1 MTVTSA
7 NPVVAAPVIT
17 IDGPTASG
25 KGTVAH
31 RVAKALGWDVLDS
44 GALYRLTALAA
55 MRQGVAAEDEPA
67 VARVAET
74 LDVRFDGPHVYLEGG
89 DVGHE
94 IRREEVGNFA
104 SRVAAF
110 PGVRQALL
118 ERQRAFRVPPGLVAD
133 GRDMG
138 TVVFP
143 DASLKVFLVAD
154 VVARAE
160 RRRKQLIEKGISANL
175 DDLLRDMRERDARDT
190 QRAAAPLAPA
200 KDARVL
206 DSSNLTIAETVQA
219 ILISGGNPETPD
231 ASFCSFRLFEPVF
244 LGPADGPAFFAD
256 IPSGNPKTRQASRY
270 FDSTAAGNPLWCV
283 LNGHFGL
290 MDFNPMSSV
299 STTATGGE
307 SFADLSH
314 KASRART

>member
-1 MTVTSA
+1 MTSISPETASV
-7 NPVVAAPVIT
+7 PVIT

-55 MRQGVAAEDEPA
+55 LNRGLSAEDEPA

-74 LDVRFDGPHVYLEGG
+74 LDVRFEGPHVYLEGA

-110 PGVRQALL
+110 AGVRQALL
-118 ERQRAFRVPPGLVAD
+118 ERQRAFRVAPGLVAD

-143 DASLKVFLVAD
+143 DAPLKVFLVAD
-154 VVARAE
+154 VVARAQ
-160 RRRKQLIEKGISANL
+160 RRCKQLIEKGISANL
-175 DDLLRDMRERDARDT
+175 DDLLRDMRERDARDMGRT
-190 QRAAAPLAPA
+190 TAPLAPA
-200 KDARVL
+200 ADAHVL
-206 DSSNLTIAETVQA
+206 DSSDLTIAETVQA
-219 ILISGGNPETPD
+219 ILD
-231 ASFCSFRLFEPVF
+231 FWKKAA
-244 LGPADGPAFFAD
+244 AD
-256 IPSGNPKTRQASRY
+256 
-270 FDSTAAGNPLWCV
+270 
-283 LNGHFGL
+283 
-290 MDFNPMSSV
+290 
-299 STTATGGE
+299 
-307 SFADLSH
+307 
-314 KASRART
+314 

>member
-1 MTVTSA
+1 MTSTSSELSTA
-7 NPVVAAPVIT
+7 VPVIT

-31 RVAKALGWDVLDS
+31 RVAKALGWEVLDS

-55 MRQGVAAEDEPA
+55 IERGLSADDEPA
-67 VARVAET
+67 VARAAET
-74 LDVRFDGPHVYLEGG
+74 LDVRFDGPHVYLEGRE
-89 DVGHE
+89 VGHD

-118 ERQRAFRVPPGLVAD
+118 ERQRAFRRAPGLVAD

-143 DASLKVFLVAD
+143 DAPLKVFLVAD
-154 VVARAE
+154 VVARAQ
-160 RRRKQLIEKGISANL
+160 RRCKQLIEKGISANL

-190 QRAAAPLAPA
+190 GRAAAPLAPA
-200 KDARVL
+200 ADAHVL

-219 ILISGGNPETPD
+219 IL
-231 ASFCSFRLFEPVF
+231 
-244 LGPADGPAFFAD
+244 
-256 IPSGNPKTRQASRY
+256 
-270 FDSTAAGNPLWCV
+270 
-283 LNGHFGL
+283 
-290 MDFNPMSSV
+290 DFWG
-299 STTATGGE
+299 A
-307 SFADLSH
+307 
-314 KASRART
+314 KASGSE

>member
-1 MTVTSA
+1 MTSISSDISS
-7 NPVVAAPVIT
+7 VVPVIT

-31 RVAKALGWDVLDS
+31 RVAKALGWEVLDS

-55 MRQGVAAEDEPA
+55 LNRGLSAEDEPA

-74 LDVRFDGPHVYLEGG
+74 LDVRFEGPHVYLEGV

-118 ERQRAFRVPPGLVAD
+118 ERQRAFRLAPGLVAD

-143 DASLKVFLVAD
+143 DAPLKVFLVAD
-154 VVARAE
+154 VVARAQ
-160 RRRKQLIEKGISANL
+160 RRCKQLIEKGISANL
-175 DDLLRDMRERDARDT
+175 DDLLRDMRERDARDMGRT
-190 QRAAAPLAPA
+190 TAPLAPA
-200 KDARVL
+200 ADAHVL
-206 DSSNLTIAETVQA
+206 DSSNLTVAETVQA
-219 ILISGGNPETPD
+219 ILDFWKN
-231 ASFCSFRLFEPVF
+231 AA
-244 LGPADGPAFFAD
+244 AD
-256 IPSGNPKTRQASRY
+256 
-270 FDSTAAGNPLWCV
+270 
-283 LNGHFGL
+283 
-290 MDFNPMSSV
+290 
-299 STTATGGE
+299 
-307 SFADLSH
+307 
-314 KASRART
+314 

>member
-1 MTVTSA
+1 MTSIASETSSI
-7 NPVVAAPVIT
+7 VPVIT

-55 MRQGVAAEDEPA
+55 LNRGLSAEDEPA

-74 LDVRFDGPHVYLEGG
+74 LDVRFEGPHVYLEGA

-118 ERQRAFRVPPGLVAD
+118 ERQRAFRVAPGLVAD

-143 DASLKVFLVAD
+143 DAPLKVFLVAD
-154 VVARAE
+154 VVARAQ
-160 RRRKQLIEKGISANL
+160 RRCKQLIEKGISANL
-175 DDLLRDMRERDARDT
+175 DDLLRDMRERDARDMGRT
-190 QRAAAPLAPA
+190 TAPLAPA
-200 KDARVL
+200 ADAHVL
-206 DSSNLTIAETVQA
+206 DSSDLTIAETVQA
-219 ILISGGNPETPD
+219 ILDFWKN
-231 ASFCSFRLFEPVF
+231 AA
-244 LGPADGPAFFAD
+244 AD
-256 IPSGNPKTRQASRY
+256 
-270 FDSTAAGNPLWCV
+270 
-283 LNGHFGL
+283 
-290 MDFNPMSSV
+290 
-299 STTATGGE
+299 
-307 SFADLSH
+307 
-314 KASRART
+314 

>member
-1 MTVTSA
+1 M
-7 NPVVAAPVIT
+7 
-17 IDGPTASG
+17 
-25 KGTVAH
+25 AH
-31 RVAKALGWDVLDS
+31 RVAKALGWAVLDS

-55 MRQGVAAEDEPA
+55 LKQGVSADDEPG

-74 LDVRFDGPHVYLEGG
+74 LDVRFDGPHVYLAGV
-89 DVGHE
+89 DVGHD

-110 PGVRQALL
+110 PGVRLALL
-118 ERQRAFRVPPGLVAD
+118 ERQRAFRLPPGLVAD

-190 QRAAAPLAPA
+190 ERAHGAAGSAA
-200 KDARVL
+200 DAHVL
-206 DSSNLTIAETVQA
+206 DSSDLTIAETVQA
-219 ILISGGNPETPD
+219 ILD
-231 ASFCSFRLFEPVF
+231 FW
-244 LGPADGPAFFAD
+244 
-256 IPSGNPKTRQASRY
+256 QQ
-270 FDSTAAGNPLWCV
+270 AGN
-283 LNGHFGL
+283 
-290 MDFNPMSSV
+290 
-299 STTATGGE
+299 
-307 SFADLSH
+307 
-314 KASRART
+314 KASNSGK

>member
-1 MTVTSA
+1 MTSISSATSSS
-7 NPVVAAPVIT
+7 VPVIT

-31 RVAKALGWDVLDS
+31 RVAKALGWAVLDS

-55 MRQGVAAEDEPA
+55 LNRGLSAEDEPG

-74 LDVRFDGPHVYLEGG
+74 LDVRFEGPHVYLEGV

-118 ERQRAFRVPPGLVAD
+118 ERQRAFQVAPGLVAD

-143 DASLKVFLVAD
+143 DAPLKVFLVAD
-154 VVARAE
+154 VVARAQ
-160 RRRKQLIEKGISANL
+160 RRCKQLIEKGISANL
-175 DDLLRDMRERDARDT
+175 DDLLRDMRERDARDMGRT
-190 QRAAAPLAPA
+190 TAPLAPA
-200 KDARVL
+200 ADAHVL
-206 DSSNLTIAETVQA
+206 DSSDLTVAETVQA
-219 ILISGGNPETPD
+219 ILDFWKN
-231 ASFCSFRLFEPVF
+231 AA
-244 LGPADGPAFFAD
+244 AD
-256 IPSGNPKTRQASRY
+256 
-270 FDSTAAGNPLWCV
+270 
-283 LNGHFGL
+283 
-290 MDFNPMSSV
+290 
-299 STTATGGE
+299 
-307 SFADLSH
+307 
-314 KASRART
+314 

>member
-1 MTVTSA
+1 MTSI
-7 NPVVAAPVIT
+7 PSDISSVVPVIT

-31 RVAKALGWDVLDS
+31 RVAKALGWAVLDS

-55 MRQGVAAEDEPA
+55 LNRGLSAEDEPA

-74 LDVRFDGPHVYLEGG
+74 LDVRFEGPHVYLEGV

-118 ERQRAFRVPPGLVAD
+118 ERQRAFRLAPGLVAD

-143 DASLKVFLVAD
+143 DAPLKVFLVAD
-154 VVARAE
+154 VVARAQ
-160 RRRKQLIEKGISANL
+160 RRCKQLIEKGISANL
-175 DDLLRDMRERDARDT
+175 DDLLRDMRERDARDMGRT
-190 QRAAAPLAPA
+190 TAPLAPA
-200 KDARVL
+200 ADAHVL
-206 DSSNLTIAETVQA
+206 DSSNLTVAETVQA
-219 ILISGGNPETPD
+219 ILDFWKN
-231 ASFCSFRLFEPVF
+231 AA
-244 LGPADGPAFFAD
+244 AD
-256 IPSGNPKTRQASRY
+256 
-270 FDSTAAGNPLWCV
+270 
-283 LNGHFGL
+283 
-290 MDFNPMSSV
+290 
-299 STTATGGE
+299 
-307 SFADLSH
+307 
-314 KASRART
+314 

>member
-1 MTVTSA
+1 MTLISSTDS
-7 NPVVAAPVIT
+7 PAAVIT

-31 RVAKALGWDVLDS
+31 RVAKALGWAVLDS

-55 MRQGVAAEDEPA
+55 LKQGVPADDEA
-67 VARVAET
+67 GVARVAET
-74 LDVRFDGPHVYLEGG
+74 LDVQFDGPHVYLAGV
-89 DVGHE
+89 DVGHD

-110 PGVRQALL
+110 PGVRRALL
-118 ERQRAFRVPPGLVAD
+118 ERQRAFRLPPGLVAD

-190 QRAAAPLAPA
+190 ERATAPLAPA
-200 KDARVL
+200 ADAHVL

-219 ILISGGNPETPD
+219 ILDFWQQEQGKGGLLSPE
-231 ASFCSFRLFEPVF
+231 
-244 LGPADGPAFFAD
+244 G
-256 IPSGNPKTRQASRY
+256 
-270 FDSTAAGNPLWCV
+270 
-283 LNGHFGL
+283 
-290 MDFNPMSSV
+290 
-299 STTATGGE
+299 
-307 SFADLSH
+307 
-314 KASRART
+314 

>member
-1 MTVTSA
+1 MTSISPATSST
-7 NPVVAAPVIT
+7 VPVIT

-31 RVAKALGWDVLDS
+31 RVAKALGWAVLDS

-55 MRQGVAAEDEPA
+55 LNRGLSPEDEPA

-74 LDVRFDGPHVYLEGG
+74 LDVRFEGPHVYLEGV
-89 DVGHE
+89 DVGHD

-118 ERQRAFRVPPGLVAD
+118 ERQRAFRLAPGLVAD

-143 DASLKVFLVAD
+143 DAPLKVFLVAD

-160 RRRKQLIEKGISANL
+160 RRCKQLIEKGISANL
-175 DDLLRDMRERDARDT
+175 DDLLRDMRERDARDMGRT
-190 QRAAAPLAPA
+190 TAPLAPA
-200 KDARVL
+200 ADAHVL
-206 DSSNLTIAETVQA
+206 DSSDLTIAETVQA
-219 ILISGGNPETPD
+219 ILDFWKN
-231 ASFCSFRLFEPVF
+231 AA
-244 LGPADGPAFFAD
+244 AD
-256 IPSGNPKTRQASRY
+256 
-270 FDSTAAGNPLWCV
+270 
-283 LNGHFGL
+283 
-290 MDFNPMSSV
+290 
-299 STTATGGE
+299 
-307 SFADLSH
+307 
-314 KASRART
+314 

>member
-1 MTVTSA
+1 MTLTASNSATS
-7 NPVVAAPVIT
+7 APVIT

-31 RVAKALGWDVLDS
+31 RVAKALGWAVLDS

-55 MRQGVAAEDEPA
+55 INRGIAAEDEPA

-74 LDVRFDGPHVYLEGG
+74 LDVRFEGPHVYLEGV
-89 DVGHE
+89 DAGHD

-118 ERQRAFRVPPGLVAD
+118 ARQRAFRLPPGLVAD

-190 QRAAAPLAPA
+190 GRAAAPLAPA
-200 KDARVL
+200 TDAHVL

-219 ILISGGNPETPD
+219 ILDFWQQAQAGHQAPE
-231 ASFCSFRLFEPVF
+231 R
-244 LGPADGPAFFAD
+244 G
-256 IPSGNPKTRQASRY
+256 
-270 FDSTAAGNPLWCV
+270 
-283 LNGHFGL
+283 
-290 MDFNPMSSV
+290 
-299 STTATGGE
+299 
-307 SFADLSH
+307 
-314 KASRART
+314 